1 MYCYWI
7 PNNLYTKKQE
17 KHPFHLV
24 DPSPWPF
31 LTAISLFMLA
41 ISGVVWF
48 HGISNLPLKS
58 CFIGFLVPL
67 AYFLYRWFQDIITE
81 TAYQGHHTRKVVKGL
96 KYGVLL
102 FIVSEVM
109 FFFSLFLAYFYYSIS
124 PSIWIGEVW
133 PPRGIV
139 SPNPN
144 FFPLVNTVL
153 LLTSGVL
160 LTSAHAEMIIGNRK
174 LVIEQ
179 LAGTLVLSTIF
190 TGFQYLEYKY
200 SSLHI
205 NDSVFGS
212 IFYMITGFHGFHV
225 CIGSVF
231 VFACFLRVSN
241 EANITFTRQHH
252 FGFLAAIWY
261 WHFVDVVWLFV
272 FFALYIY
279 PAMLTP
285 YPKNCMFL
293 LISNFL

>member
-1 MYCYWI
+1 M
-7 PNNLYTKKQE
+7 
-17 KHPFHLV
+17 
-24 DPSPWPF
+24 
-31 LTAISLFMLA
+31 
-41 ISGVVWF
+41 
-48 HGISNLPLKS
+48 
-58 CFIGFLVPL
+58 
-67 AYFLYRWFQDIITE
+67 
-81 TAYQGHHTRKVVKGL
+81 
-96 KYGVLL
+96 
-102 FIVSEVM
+102 
-109 FFFSLFLAYFYYSIS
+109 
-124 PSIWIGEVW
+124 
-133 PPRGIV
+133 
-139 SPNPN
+139 
-144 FFPLVNTVL
+144 L

-261 WHFVDVVWLFV
+261 
-272 FFALYIY
+272 
-279 PAMLTP
+279 
-285 YPKNCMFL
+285 
-293 LISNFL
+293 